1 MKRLYLLRHAKS
13 SWDPPNLEDHDRPL
27 APRGERAATAMGAVL
42 EGLSPRPALVLCST
56 AVRARQT
63 YDLAR
68 HGLADI
74 PASAVLVEPDLYTFE
89 APALR
94 RRLQRLND
102 AVPSVLVIG
111 HNPALED
118 LARDL
123 TRGDDGSARKHLRRK
138 FPTAALAALDLDVS
152 RWADLA
158 PGGERG
164 RVIEFIRPT
173 DLESGPAARP

>member
-1 MKRLYLLRHAKS
+1 MKRLYLFRHAKS
-13 SWDPPNLEDHDRPL
+13 SWEHPNLEDHDRPL
-27 APRGERAATAMGAVL
+27 APRGEHAATAMGAVL
-42 EGLSPRPALVLCST
+42 EGLSPRPAWVLCST

-63 YDLAR
+63 HDLAR

-89 APALR
+89 ASALR
-94 RRLQRLND
+94 QRLQRLD
-102 AVPSVLVIG
+102 DGVPSVLVIA

-123 TRGDDGSARKHLRRK
+123 TTGDDGSARRRLRRK
-138 FPTAALAALDLDVS
+138 FPTAALAVLALDVA

-158 PGGERG
+158 PGRG
-164 RVIEFIRPT
+164 HVADFIRPA
-173 DLESGPAARP
+173 DLESAPTEPR

>member
-1 MKRLYLLRHAKS
+1 VKRLYLFRHAKS
-13 SWDPPNLEDHDRPL
+13 SWDHPNLEDHDRPL

-68 HGLADI
+68 YGLDGI
-74 PASAVLVEPDLYTFE
+74 PESAVLIESTLYTFE

-94 RRLQRLND
+94 RRLQRLDD

-123 TRGDDGSARKHLRRK
+123 TRGDDGSARRRLLRK
-138 FPTAALAALDLDVS
+138 FHTAALAVLALDVT

-158 PGGERG
+158 PGRG
-164 RVIEFIRPT
+164 RVADFIRPA
-173 DLESGPAARP
+173 DLESAPTEPR